1 MIQLGLSLVAAL
13 LVAVQEQYPAQPLPS
28 YYTSPI
34 NAQPEYLSAPQS
46 YQQTLAPTAMSQD
59 ISPAISNPMTTALPT
74 EMPRILV
81 DEEIEL
87 PKFKKQ
93 AIQKIAFAGGWLGA
107 TSRNDLSS
115 TFASAGI
122 TIGLP
127 LGRNMDNILAV
138 TPSFRCDWIDASS
151 AIEIPSELFDV
162 GLEVFHSRKINDRLK
177 LLALVRPSHRSD
189 FKTTENAVRVFGLG
203 LFIWDYKPEVLSV
216 SFGAVYLG
224 RSDITALPAVG
235 LTWTPN
241 KQNRFELQFPRSRAW
256 HRLRKNGAESEL
268 WTYVSIGIGGNTW
281 AVTRSG
287 GVADEVALRDIRITT
302 GIERIVAGGGGWF
315 VETGLALD
323 RSLEYISTSASRVS
337 LSNGVLLSAGWTY

>member
-13 LVAVQEQYPAQPLPS
+13 LVAVQEQYPAQSLPP
-28 YYTSPI
+28 YYTSPV

-59 ISPAISNPMTTALPT
+59 IPSPITNALPT
-74 EMPRILV
+74 EMPRLIV
-81 DEEIEL
+81 DEEAEL

-93 AIQKIAFAGGWLGA
+93 AIQKIAFSGGWLGA

-162 GLEVFHSRKINDRLK
+162 GLDVFHTRKINDRLK

-203 LFIWDYKPEVLSV
+203 LLIWDYKPEVLSV

-241 KQNRFELQFPRSRAW
+241 KQNRFEFQFPRSRAW
-256 HRLRKNGAESEL
+256 HRLQKNGAESEL
-268 WTYVSIGIGGNTW
+268 WSYASIGIGGNTW

-287 GVADEVALRDIRITT
+287 GVADEVALRDIRITA
-302 GIERIVAGGGGWF
+302 GIERILAGGGGWF

-323 RSLEYISTSASRVS
+323 RSLEYISTSTSRVS